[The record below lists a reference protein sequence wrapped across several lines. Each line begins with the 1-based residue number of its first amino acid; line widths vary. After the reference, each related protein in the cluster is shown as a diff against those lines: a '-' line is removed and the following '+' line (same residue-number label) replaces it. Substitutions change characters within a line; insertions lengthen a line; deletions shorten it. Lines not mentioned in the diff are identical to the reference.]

1 MLTVGRIFNLIPRD
15 TTSGVGSSF
24 MNLPLFLF
32 YLKLQKEEIKMS
44 GQDIFIFVLIGIVAV
59 GFIAVN
65 ISMKKKNKD
74 DSEKK

>member
-1 MLTVGRIFNLIPRD
+1 
-15 TTSGVGSSF
+15 